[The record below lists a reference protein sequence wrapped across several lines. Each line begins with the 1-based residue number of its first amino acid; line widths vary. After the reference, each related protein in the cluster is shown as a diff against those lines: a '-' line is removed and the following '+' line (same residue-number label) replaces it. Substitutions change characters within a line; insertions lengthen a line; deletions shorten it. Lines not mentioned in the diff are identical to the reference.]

1 MQRRSTLRSL
11 RQETAIL
18 PYLAND
24 PYIGLYTTFYLDMLF
39 TNILL
44 ILDCGK
50 QIMVDR
56 ASISIGMKGRYNLCC
71 SRPITA
77 VQPQPNHSRP
87 TTAVQPQPSNHS
99 RPTTA
104 VQPQPSNHSR
114 PTTAGSIF
122 LDNSPTLAFYKKL
135 GQCGKGIFLDYLP
148 TGICRC
154 RRRHHAL

>member
-87 TTAVQPQPSNHS
+87 TTAVQPQPALSFW
-99 RPTTA
+99 TTPPLSPFTRSWDSVVKEYSWTTSYRDLSLSSSSPCIVA
-104 VQPQPSNHSR
+104 RVQ
-114 PTTAGSIF
+114 G
-122 LDNSPTLAFYKKL
+122 LD
-135 GQCGKGIFLDYLP
+135 
-148 TGICRC
+148 R
-154 RRRHHAL
+154 